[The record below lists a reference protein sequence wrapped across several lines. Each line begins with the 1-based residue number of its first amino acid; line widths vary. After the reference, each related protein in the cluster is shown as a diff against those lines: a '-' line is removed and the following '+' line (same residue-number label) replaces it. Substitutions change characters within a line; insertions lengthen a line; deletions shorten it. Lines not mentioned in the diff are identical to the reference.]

1 MPRAFISHTRKDD
14 DYVTALSKQIIANGI
29 EIWADHLGG
38 VNPSDDM
45 AEAIQRGLNEC
56 NMTLVVL
63 SNVSARKTDVRNECL
78 QTRRLGKRLYV
89 ALIEEIDPK
98 NFPWFLNVIAYVDL
112 SIDPEGGFNELIRA
126 MHANS
131 GLDLANEQVNVKRRL
146 TSCGAID
153 PRLFVDLIG
162 RDDDL
167 IKVESLLNT
176 GRPTFI
182 TGFGGIGKSR
192 LAYELALR
200 FTDVDGVIWHVCS
213 DSSSPESLFE
223 LLQEHMQLPL
233 HFTTAMLLDQVKA
246 QRFLVVLDNAEA
258 VQDEGRRIS
267 YIETANKLSE
277 SGIKV
282 LLTSREIWP
291 EFDLTREFAPQ
302 QLPVESAAVVCGE
315 MSKFDDIFLT
325 EEQTK
330 VLVVKTFMHPR
341 LIEFAVRL
349 CKRRDF
355 SRVIETLNALQ
366 GRSIEEA
373 LNEMILQTVEQM
385 KQSDPDYGQLA
396 VKTLKRLNV
405 CRGGFT
411 YDAAKRFTVDSDS
424 IFSDKNV
431 FDLDEILDLL
441 QQWNFIR
448 RDRERKRFMI
458 DSLLIAVVGE
468 DIDAFDLHFNYYK
481 DLAFEHSQREEYLRL
496 EPDAENL
503 SIAFERKLSGN
514 QLKDALRI
522 WRACTRFLANRLR
535 LHELDDW
542 LMRLKPKV
550 ESSENTWL
558 KAQLKISLGD
568 MYAHRKLGNRAS
580 NLEVALSLY
589 LESLE
594 NFGGEPYIVT
604 RVSLY
609 NNLGHAYWM
618 LSELENE
625 ESNLVSA
632 IEAYRAS
639 LASFN
644 EHVKYVD
651 YGATWGNLGIA
662 LERLGDL
669 KGDVQTIRDAV
680 DVFNTA
686 LKLSSPDRTPLSY
699 GNILNNYGNG
709 LLTLAKREGR
719 KEGMMKAL
727 STYQLSL
734 EYHTKEKS
742 PQAYA
747 MACLNVGSV
756 YLELSLIE
764 DTSLNE
770 HKAIQAF
777 EEALSSCP
785 KEVDPL
791 QRAMTLLALGVA
803 WRIQG
808 DVGSAVNCW
817 EEAVPLFQQVGDIR
831 NANLLR
837 QWISHPEQSN
847 LDML

>member
-1 MPRAFISHTRKDD
+1 MPHAFISHTRKDD

-131 GLDLANEQVNVKRRL
+131 GLDLANEHVSVKRRL
-146 TSCGAID
+146 TSRGAID

-223 LLQEHMQLPL
+223 LLKEHMQLPL

-246 QRFLVVLDNAEA
+246 QRFLVVIDNAEA

-267 YIETANKLSE
+267 YIETANQLSE

-302 QLPVESAAVVCGE
+302 QLPVESAVEVCGE

-330 VLVVKTFMHPR
+330 ELVVKTFMHPR

-411 YDAAKRFTVDSDS
+411 SDAAKRFTVDSDS

-458 DSLLIAVVGE
+458 DSLMIAVVGE
-468 DIDAFDLHFNYYK
+468 DDDAYNAHFEYYT
-481 DLAFEHSQREEYLRL
+481 DLAKTHTRNESYLRL
-496 EPDAENL
+496 EPDSENL
-503 SIAFERKLSGN
+503 SVAFERMFRASR
-514 QLKDALRI
+514 LKDALKICRASARFFSNRI
-522 WRACTRFLANRLR
+522 RLSEWQEWLLR
-535 LHELDDW
+535 LQPKIESTDD
-542 LMRLKPKV
+542 
-550 ESSENTWL
+550 TWL
-558 KAQLKISLGD
+558 NAHLRTSLGD
-568 MYAHRKLGNRAS
+568 YYAHNEFGDIPRNLKIAISYYIGSLDFFDDVHYRVDRVSLLNNMGHAYLKLSDHENKES
-580 NLEVALSLY
+580 NLEK
-589 LESLE
+589 
-594 NFGGEPYIVT
+594 
-604 RVSLY
+604 
-609 NNLGHAYWM
+609 
-618 LSELENE
+618 
-625 ESNLVSA
+625 A
-632 IEAYRAS
+632 IENYR
-639 LASFN
+639 LALANFSD
-644 EHVKYVD
+644 EAKYTD
-651 YGATWGNLGIA
+651 YGATWGNLGLA
-662 LERLGDL
+662 EKNLAENRSDDSRLRGA
-669 KGDVQTIRDAV
+669 ISI
-680 DVFNTA
+680 FYTA
-686 LKLSSPDRTPLSY
+686 LDLMSPESTPLSY
-699 GNILNNYGNG
+699 ANVLNNLGN
-709 LLTLAKREGR
+709 
-719 KEGMMKAL
+719 
-727 STYQLSL
+727 
-734 EYHTKEKS
+734 
-742 PQAYA
+742 
-747 MACLNVGSV
+747 
-756 YLELSLIE
+756 
-764 DTSLNE
+764 
-770 HKAIQAF
+770 
-777 EEALSSCP
+777 ALSSLADILNSF
-785 KEVDPL
+785 KLVNQAAHTFELALQYYTIEDAPL
-791 QRAMTLLALGVA
+791 QYALTNYHLGISYLQLFMFGESSSYQARAMKAFDQALKYCTAEDAPSKRALILHGIGLARYVTDDVA
-803 WRIQG
+803 DAIRNW
-808 DVGSAVNCW
+808 N
-817 EEAVPLFQQVGDIR
+817 EAIPLFVETGDLGTAQQLKQWIVDIR
-831 NANLLR
+831 LGTDLV
-837 QWISHPEQSN
+837 
-847 LDML
+847 L